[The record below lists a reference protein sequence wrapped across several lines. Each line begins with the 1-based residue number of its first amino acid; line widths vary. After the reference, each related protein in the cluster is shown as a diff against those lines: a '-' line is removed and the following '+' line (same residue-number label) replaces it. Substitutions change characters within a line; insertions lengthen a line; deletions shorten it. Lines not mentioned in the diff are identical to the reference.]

1 MAFKKVVKETPVVQQ
16 EDGVLLELSL
26 YNRYNRHGKHYEKG
40 TGNQPIVYRFTKD
53 AAVILLGEVDN
64 GRPVWRVHKVKTAVQ
79 LRNDD
84 PKAIH
89 DMTSADLKPQPDND
103 AIVKID
109 QGTIEIGN
117 DEEIASILGK
127 TDDEGEVT
135 GEVVTV

>member
-64 GRPVWRVHKVKTAVQ
+64 GRPVWRVHKVKTAVDRKSTR
-79 LRNDD
+79 LNSSHRC
-84 PKAIH
+84 I
-89 DMTSADLKPQPDND
+89 SYADFCLTNKKTADRG
-103 AIVKID
+103 AD
-109 QGTIEIGN
+109 Q
-117 DEEIASILGK
+117 
-127 TDDEGEVT
+127 VT
-135 GEVVTV
+135 GGSARGELHRSEEHT